1 MNDRFLSPT
10 EALGQRRVDRIEK
23 IRPKLRDL
31 DVFIDNASTMDIL
44 LKSITHGKF
53 EKLKSRSAFAPKEN
67 WLFARDDS
75 TDTYLCTDDGPDDLN
90 PSKVYDALFYPE
102 LHTGIVAWW
111 LLHAWRFTD
120 LAEEA
125 IRSLTTW
132 HITVSA
138 VSSRALIEEVGC
150 ILYESKKFSENWK
163 KSKSLPEPKRPL
175 AVRELLHPVMVQS
188 AFGSRGI
195 TDSTNLRPAP
205 NVQTYVDKLAKETG
219 EPQFLKW
226 YAWLSNSAHP
236 AIGSRMAYASQ
247 PIVHTTGAVMRRR
260 FSRRPTSINGRS
272 EELDFLI
279 AHQCADS
286 TVAAVQVGLSLL
298 SQALEIVDDIG
309 LTTGAATLTRHTYW
323 RNLKPVR
330 GNRQCP
336 CGKGKWPACQHRWGG
351 PTPAIAVEHLLE
363 SQSAT

>member
-1 MNDRFLSPT
+1 MNDRFLSPA
-10 EALGQRRVDRIEK
+10 EALGQRRVDRIEEV
-23 IRPKLRDL
+23 RPALRDL
-31 DVFIDNASTMDIL
+31 DAFIDNATTIDIL
-44 LKSITHGKF
+44 LKPIARGKF
-53 EKLKSRSAFAPKEN
+53 EKLISCSASAPEEK

-75 TDTYLCTDDGPDDLN
+75 TDTYLCTDDAPRDLN
-90 PSKVYDALFYPE
+90 QSKVFDALFFPE
-102 LHTGIVAWW
+102 LHTGMVAWW

-125 IRSLTTW
+125 IKSLATW

-150 ILYESKKFSENWK
+150 LLYESKQFAENWK
-163 KSKSLPEPKRPL
+163 ASKSLPEANRPQ

-195 TDSTNLRPAP
+195 TESTNLRPAT

-226 YAWLSNSAHP
+226 YTWLSNSAHP

-247 PIVHTTGAVMRRR
+247 PMVHPTGTVMRRR

-309 LTTGAATLTRHTYW
+309 LTTGAATLTNHTYW

-330 GNRQCP
+330 GNRECA
-336 CGKGKWPACQHRWGG
+336 CGKGKWPACQHWWGE
-351 PTPAIAVEHLLE
+351 PAPAIAVRQAL
-363 SQSAT
+363 SGC